1 MSIHSTIREALKPAM
16 LSKDAIRL
24 QVIRGL
30 LASFTNELIA
40 KKSTD
45 KELDDAGAASLINRA
60 IKQRKDSIEQFTK
73 GGRADLADAEK
84 LELSILETFAPQAM
98 PKDEIRKFVEN
109 YFKNAGITANE
120 NGVSGANSAG
130 ATNEGAKTGQ
140 LIGAIMKELK
150 GKANGADV
158 KEVVEAVLGG
168 K

>member
-73 GGRADLADAEK
+73 GGRVDLADAEK
-84 LELSILETFAPQAM
+84 LELSILETFAPQTM
-98 PKDEIRKFVEN
+98 PKDEIRNFVEN
-109 YFKNAGITANE
+109 YFKNAGVTT
-120 NGVSGANSAG
+120 GAETG
-130 ATNEGAKTGQ
+130 AVVGADKNPAKSGQ
-140 LIGAIMKELK
+140 LVGAIMKELK

>member
-16 LSKDAIRL
+16 IAKDAVKL
-24 QVIRGL
+24 QVVRGL

-45 KELDDAGAASLINRA
+45 KELDDAGATLLINRA

-73 GGRADLADAEK
+73 GGRADLAEAEK
-84 LELSILETFAPQAM
+84 AELSILETFAPQTM

-109 YFKNAGITANE
+109 HFKNAGIVT
-120 NGVSGANSAG
+120 GAEAG
-130 ATNEGAKTGQ
+130 ADKDAAKSGQ
-140 LIGAIMKELK
+140 LVGLIMKELK